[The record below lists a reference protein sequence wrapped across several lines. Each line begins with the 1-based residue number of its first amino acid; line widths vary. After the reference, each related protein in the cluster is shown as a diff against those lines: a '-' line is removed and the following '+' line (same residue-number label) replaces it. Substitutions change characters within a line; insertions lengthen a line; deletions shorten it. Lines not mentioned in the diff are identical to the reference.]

1 MLTSDRREFLKK
13 SMVVAPAAEG
23 VLFARSAGA
32 ETQADTQRGLGC
44 KLLRAMVGATGLE
57 PVTSCV

>member
-32 ETQADTQRGLGC
+32 ETQADTQRAEFFKGWDVNC
-44 KLLRAMVGATGLE
+44 
-57 PVTSCV
+57 